1 MPDVKLLFG
10 HTINALNKTI
20 DDFKKASLAFRIAT
34 LLISAGYFI
43 YAIVTETGIL
53 WANSLS
59 LAILVAYN
67 VFELVADKLEIA
79 KTAKKTVKHAYKWL
93 KIVIKSF
100 TLVVMLYGIYVAADS
115 VNGIRIILATLMI
128 IMWVL
133 QVLLEIVSIVAEHRI
148 KYIIQEFQ
156 KDYEPINENY
166 IQPTMEKIN
175 WLIDK
180 KHKIDDV
187 TDKIGGTIEHV
198 KDVTTPKIVET
209 TERIKYPFL
218 MMSDKRKRKK
228 ELKELVRDEKEQRY
242 LVASDIEEDKQ

>member
-10 HTINALNKTI
+10 HTINALNKTV

-67 VFELVADKLEIA
+67 VFELVADKLELA
-79 KTAKKTVKHAYKWL
+79 KTAKKAVKHAYKWL

-133 QVLLEIVSIVAEHRI
+133 QVLIEIVSIVAERRI

-180 KHKIDDV
+180 KHKLDDV

-209 TERIKYPFL
+209 TERVKYPFL

-242 LVASDIEEDKQ
+242 LVASDVEEDKQ